1 MRGFSAGSEASEGL
15 QAEEDPLGWP
25 GHAVTM
31 NQPMLTLRMLQEVVE
46 KRHEQDQISWT
57 APTAR
62 RSLPLPQTAP
72 TIPDGDW
79 ES

>member
-31 NQPMLTLRMLQEVVE
+31 NQPMLTLQMLREVVE
-46 KRHEQDQISWT
+46 KGHGQDQISWT

-62 RSLPLPQTAP
+62 RVPPLHQIAP

-79 ES
+79 GS